1 MRLVLTLPTDVAIA
15 LRRFANEMDCDVES
29 SAMAALAEWLIAH
42 GYLEVRRDG
51 RGHADRGERV
61 SL

>member
-29 SAMAALAEWLIAH
+29 GAMAALAEWLIAH
-42 GYLEVRRDG
+42 GYRDAPDDLDEDTPTEG
-51 RGHADRGERV
+51 SA
-61 SL
+61 